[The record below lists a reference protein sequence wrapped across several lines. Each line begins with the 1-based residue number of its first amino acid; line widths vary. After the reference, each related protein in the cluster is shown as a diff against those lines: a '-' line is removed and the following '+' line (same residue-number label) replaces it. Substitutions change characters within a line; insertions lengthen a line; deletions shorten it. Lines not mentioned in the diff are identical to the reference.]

1 MLKIRFI
8 NNFLNYDFN
17 MDVLIICYFILIFN
31 IENYIKFNVYIIVSN
46 FGLK

>member
-17 MDVLIICYFILIFN
+17 MDVLTICYFIPILN
-31 IENYIKFNVYIIVSN
+31 TENYIKSN
-46 FGLK
+46 AYTIAPNPGSK